1 MYEKNLEMIEDN
13 VKLSYNN
20 INQYSNIIF
29 SNKYQNIIFPYVKI
43 RLSKNS
49 FMKICHLAEL
59 YPEEVTRFT
68 FYKEQNNKNNIFFDK
83 NEESNI
89 TLNSDL
95 STLIETSPLGKI
107 KEKNNDISNIK
118 IDILMFKTSKTRI
131 ILEKI
136 YRYIYPIY
144 LLCAI
149 IRMISLYSV
158 YIGYNEEEMSAYKI
172 LSIFLIFLL
181 VNISVYGLCQIRNWY
196 VIHLKIVSVLMIFT
210 IIICFITCYIPRNHE
225 FDQRIIDEYTFRHYF
240 FFYLLIILLIF
251 GIIINYKIYKEFK
264 NFINETSTLSTQ
276 LIFDS

>member
-1 MYEKNLEMIEDN
+1 MYEKNSEIVEDN
-13 VKLSYNN
+13 VIITHAN
-20 INQYSNIIF
+20 IKQYSKIIF
-29 SNKYQNIIFPYVKI
+29 SNKYQNIIFPYINI
-43 RLSKNS
+43 RLLRNS
-49 FMKICHLAEL
+49 FMKICSLAGL

-68 FYKEQNNKNNIFFDK
+68 FYKEKNNKSNESFYK

-89 TLNSDL
+89 SLTSDL
-95 STLIETSPLGKI
+95 STLVETSPLGKT
-107 KEKNNDISNIK
+107 KEQDNDISNKK
-118 IDILMFKTSKTRI
+118 IEILMFKTSKTRI
-131 ILEKI
+131 LLEKI